1 MLFTSRF
8 WVSALAAGM
17 LSLSALAVADDKED
31 YDQGYKQF
39 YDGDM
44 VGAMASL
51 RKAVAAGN
59 VKAMVLLA
67 EILDSSEF
75 DEEAVALYRQAAEK
89 GDPDGMFGLGAMTV
103 AGEGLKEKN
112 PAEGLSWV
120 KKAAELGQQQAV
132 IFMAQSYLKGE
143 LGFTEADRNTPEA
156 LRWVKEAAQKDYLP
170 AVDALAQA
178 YQAGGMLS
186 VSADPKLAAEYV
198 AQGNKIRR
206 IEPVKGKKKKKATA
220 AT

>member
-17 LSLSALAVADDKED
+17 LSLSTLAVADDKDD
-31 YDQGYKQF
+31 YDQGYRQF

-44 VGAMASL
+44 TSAMTSL
-51 RKAVAAGN
+51 RKAAAAGH

-75 DEEAVALYRQAAEK
+75 DEEAIALYRQAAEK
-89 GDPDGMFGLGAMTV
+89 GDPDGMLGLGAMAA

-112 PAEGLSWV
+112 PAEGLHWMR
-120 KKAAELGQQQAV
+120 KAAELGQPQAV
-132 IFMAQSYLKGE
+132 IVMAQAYLKGE

-178 YQAGGMLS
+178 YQAGGTLS
-186 VSADPKLAAEYV
+186 VAADPKLAAEYV
-198 AQGNKIRR
+198 AQSYKIRQ

-220 AT
+220 AS